1 MSAEL
6 PPGVAATAEQVL
18 GWALDRPATLGAGR
32 LVCVD
37 GPAGSGKSTLGTA
50 LHRAS
55 APRTATAALV
65 HMDDLYPGWS
75 GLGAAVAAVAE
86 GLVGPLRSGRAGRY
100 RRYDWVK
107 QTPAERRVV
116 DPVDLL
122 VLEGVGSGAAAPDA
136 ATCLVWVEA
145 PEAER
150 LRRGL
155 ARDGEAVR
163 EQWLAWMRAEQA
175 LFARDRTRD
184 RADFVVDGT
193 ARERPLIRTPG

>member
-1 MSAEL
+1 VSTEL
-6 PPGVAATAEQVL
+6 PPGVAAVADQVL
-18 GWALDRPATLGAGR
+18 GWVLDRSATLGAGR

-37 GPAGSGKSTLGTA
+37 GPAGSGKSTLGAA
-50 LHRAS
+50 LQRAAGS
-55 APRTATAALV
+55 RTGTAALV

-75 GLGAAVAAVAE
+75 GLEAAVAAVAE
-86 GLVGPLRSGRAGRY
+86 DLVGPLRSGRAGCY
-100 RRYDWVK
+100 RRYDWVT
-107 QTPAERRVV
+107 QAPAERRVV

-122 VLEGVGSGAAAPDA
+122 VLEGVGSSAAAPDA

-163 EQWLAWMRAEQA
+163 EHWLAWMRAEQA

-193 ARERPLIRTPG
+193 GTEAPVVRTPR